1 MAFKKVVMK
10 YLNEKP
16 QKVVTQ
22 KPKISK
28 KKRKTKSSKKNK
40 KHIKGSKYMKVGK
53 KWIKL

>member
-22 KPKISK
+22 KPKKVVRRIRSTLRGQSK
-28 KKRKTKSSKKNK
+28 
-40 KHIKGSKYMKVGK
+40 
-53 KWIKL
+53 

>member
-22 KPKISK
+22 KPKVSK
-28 KKRKTKSSKKNK
+28 ITKKEA
-40 KHIKGSKYMKVGK
+40 
-53 KWIKL
+53 